1 MKFETIFIILIIAIT
16 LFFPSKYVSSSSTE
30 TILITISTTM
40 DEIIFDGKWTFPS
53 EWKNSSLDQFTHDGV
68 NVILRSAHQ
77 DDFMYFYVDVLH
89 DFTLNEGMDEAI
101 ICIDGQ
107 NNKNIIFDE
116 DDYCFS
122 FIIGNEQGVVFQGN
136 SNNTNINNFEKI
148 LNPEDFIGIGNISD
162 ENNRYSKIPHV
173 SYEFKIPIDII
184 QRSDNYGF
192 FLYVYDAD
200 SSTFFT
206 WPHELDKENSTKI
219 HSPDMWGDI
228 ISPDKSLPEL
238 NLPLIVLMISILSI
252 LLLQSKTNILMKQ
265 F

>member
-1 MKFETIFIILIIAIT
+1 
-16 LFFPSKYVSSSSTE
+16 
-30 TILITISTTM
+30 M
-40 DEIIFDGKWTFPS
+40 DKIIFDGKWTFPI
-53 EWKNSSLDQFTHDGV
+53 EWKYSSLNEFTHDGV
-68 NVILRSAHQ
+68 NIILRSAHQ
-77 DDFMYFYVDVLH
+77 DNFMYFYVDALR

-122 FIIGNEQGVVFQGN
+122 AILGNKQGVVFQGN
-136 SNNTNINNFEKI
+136 STSKSTNNFEKI
-148 LNPEDFIGIGNISD
+148 LNPEDFIGLGGISD

-192 FLYVYDAD
+192 YLYVYDAD

-206 WPHELDKENSTKI
+206 WPHELNKENSIKI
-219 HSPDMWGDI
+219 HSPDKWGDI

-238 NLPLIVLMISILSI
+238 NLPLIVLMISILTI
-252 LLLQSKTNILMKQ
+252 IIFQSKNNTLIKR